1 MKNIKMGRKLI
12 VMAVLIGLLPLVI
25 MASLSFIYA
34 RIELETAVDKQ
45 ATIFSNL
52 AIQKLN
58 DHFESIKAN
67 AELASTTENV
77 RNMLIASE
85 NPHATEAELKSTQ
98 EAMNT
103 FVRSMIDTLNYTEV
117 FITDARGT
125 VTVADTMA
133 ESLMG
138 VDLSSR
144 DYLKSSLTGTPQW
157 SDLFYSDVVKENV
170 MLYSQPIYQTENG
183 SKIIGTINIVF
194 DQSALNN
201 IVQYAVDEIS
211 TTGNAYIINAEG
223 MLLTDMTVGEY
234 QANAAMNAT
243 IDTEAVQLLRQEIL
257 NGNIA
262 YRYSGHYD
270 DISGNQVLGTLSVV
284 KFGRLH
290 GGLIIEVNADEVF
303 AGTQRLMMT
312 QGTLAAVAIIFAL
325 IVSFLISRS
334 ITKPINELVI
344 HADEIANYNIAND
357 IPEVYTKRKDEIGDI
372 ASALNQ
378 VITNLKTLLTEILKT
393 AEMVAAS
400 SEQLTATSQQS
411 SSAAMEV
418 AQTIEEIARGASD
431 QAAQTMQ
438 GTEQL
443 IVLGEHIETS
453 KHETLVLGDAA
464 EKTQT
469 LVKEGLA
476 LVDELIDKSESNS
489 VATGIAYDAII
500 KTNES
505 STRISE
511 ASQLIASIAD
521 QTNLLALNAAIEAA
535 RAGEHGRGFAVVA
548 EEIRKLAE
556 QSGNSTQTIDQMV
569 AQLTVDAQTAVTKMT
584 EIRDIVTAQVDSVK
598 ASETKFNEI
607 ASAAETSTS
616 IALKLNNINDEM
628 AGRKDVVA
636 ETLETLSAVAEEN
649 AASTEEA
656 SASMQ
661 EQTSSVEEIANSSED
676 LSRLAQDLQ
685 SLIQKF
691 KI

>member
-12 VMAVLIGLLPLVI
+12 VMAVLIGLLPLII

-45 ATIFSNL
+45 TTIFSNL

-77 RNMLIASE
+77 RNMLVASE
-85 NPHATEAELKSTQ
+85 NPHATEADLKSAQ
-98 EAMNT
+98 EAMTT
-103 FVRSMIDTLNYTEV
+103 FVESMIDTLGYTEV
-117 FITDARGT
+117 FITDAKGT
-125 VTVADTMA
+125 VVVANTMA
-133 ESLMG
+133 ESLMDA
-138 VDLSSR
+138 DLSSR

-157 SDLFYSDVVKENV
+157 SELFYSDVVKENV
-170 MLYSQPIYQTENG
+170 MLYSQPIYQLDTG
-183 SKIIGTINIVF
+183 GKIVGTINIVF
-194 DQSALNN
+194 DQTALNN
-201 IVQYAVDEIS
+201 IVQYAVDEIGV
-211 TTGNAYIINAEG
+211 TGNAYIINAEG
-223 MLLTDMTVGEY
+223 MLLTDMTIGEY
-234 QANAAMNAT
+234 QSNAAMNAT
-243 IDTEAVQLLRQEIL
+243 IDTEAVQLLKQEIL

-262 YRYSGHYD
+262 YRHSGHYN
-270 DISGNQVLGTLSVV
+270 DIGENQVLGTLSVV
-284 KFGRLH
+284 QFGRLH

-312 QGTLAAVAIIFAL
+312 QGTLAVVAIIFAL
-325 IVSFLISRS
+325 VISILISRS

-357 IPEVYTKRKDEIGDI
+357 IPEAYTKRKDEIGDI

-378 VITNLKTLLTEILKT
+378 VIKNLKTLLSEILKT

-411 SSAAMEV
+411 SSAATEV
-418 AQTIEEIARGASD
+418 AETIEEIARGASD

-453 KHETLVLGDAA
+453 KHETLVLGDASG
-464 EKTQT
+464 KTQT

-476 LVDELIDKSESNS
+476 LVDELIETSESNS

-548 EEIRKLAE
+548 DEIRKLAE
-556 QSGNSTQTIDQMV
+556 QSGHSTQTIDQMV

-584 EIRDIVTAQVDSVK
+584 EIRDIVSAQVDSVK

-616 IALKLNNINDEM
+616 IALKLNSINDEM
-628 AGRKDVVA
+628 AARKDVVA